1 LGRREEALDKLAD
14 YLDKNHNLY
23 LSRVLF
29 DEIYD
34 TNERPALS
42 KQLLTFLKKYGSYV
56 EEVYQSLAHYYWN
69 EGERVKALAHY
80 RIAYCMDD
88 TSEAYVESYFKASRF
103 LQTEQEVLAFLTR
116 RFNKYIKRSPLPAI
130 SLLRAYELS
139 NEEHKGIAFLEQALD
154 VHPHHVTLLN
164 TLGSKL
170 ISYGQLEKFEGYREQ
185 FERYLSSDDVKFLN
199 AKYQVRQGAL
209 REALPLYR
217 ALFEQSPLQSKIADA
232 YFGLMQSLSMSQ
244 ELDEELNK
252 VLLLHPDNAT
262 VQDYLIFWHSD
273 AEVQRNTLEKA
284 ISHRPDNGSLRR
296 QLIDKLIYLGK
307 KEKALSVAKESVLV
321 LPKDLECKAYLARAH
336 AVIGN
341 FDDAKSIAKS
351 VLMTNVDNDLA
362 FNVLMTSSRHNDDK
376 KESLQFVFEQ
386 IKQQVVFGDSAWNY
400 WFEACRVVSD
410 EDLQS
415 FTKYLISD
423 LAHLWYAYAIN
434 GFYQKQL
441 GQLNEALA
449 YFQTGIEKFPF
460 TPRLYKE
467 EGHLYELLE
476 RADDA
481 KKSYFNALEINPGWS
496 DVVKL
501 IVDLYE
507 KEMQFDEAIDVLK
520 NAIKH
525 THDDGI
531 LYGYLADLYL
541 QKQDDESA
549 YTSLKKAVEYQA
561 DYNWAWNQISA
572 IGERSEQHNLALD
585 LARELSEKYPYLA
598 QTWCN
603 LSAHCED
610 RDEKLAYI
618 RKAIAVNPL
627 FQNAY
632 SALADYY
639 REVGDYHQA
648 LAVFK
653 DTPWGKELPFQLASL
668 QAQIYAQTGQYENAV
683 EVVQNLLIG
692 TEGNTH
698 LWQKLYEWLYQL
710 GRKSDIVKASYKQI
724 ELNRHDAN
732 SLCIASEMLSLYG
745 EENDKKEADKHL
757 MRAHTLAPN
766 DQYIALTLADV
777 LIEKQA
783 FSDALATLVD
793 FERYSTSTF
802 ATARKIMCYLALDEK
817 NSALNLYKDLLSD
830 LDADYWSLNKPFE
843 EIIKKL
849 GFNEAISIYTER
861 LDELNEVQAYIW
873 ADSNLTA
880 NGVADY
886 KNLLKEIKEIRHEP
900 LHAGSIR
907 AILEAWND
915 QHKKGDKKVI
925 QQYEEIICR
934 YSPVFEQASMQLIA
948 RADYQTL
955 VDLFDRFE
963 KVSEL
968 SMFSYYQVRCA
979 YQLLHRWDKAG
990 EVIREGILQVPDN
1003 SLQNMKLWYFYE
1015 LWRTGHIFSDEEL
1028 SVIDYHELIEIER
1041 YVFATLKVAVKLGDR
1056 DLESCLDDIT
1066 PELRKCQQ
1074 DNQEVSG
1081 HPLAGAAQSLLKE
1094 RLQERISSQRFFSKL
1109 LIKWKLSNRF

>member
-1 LGRREEALDKLAD
+1 M
-14 YLDKNHNLY
+14 
-23 LSRVLF
+23 
-29 DEIYD
+29 
-34 TNERPALS
+34 
-42 KQLLTFLKKYGSYV
+42 LK
-56 EEVYQSLAHYYWN
+56 
-69 EGERVKALAHY
+69 
-80 RIAYCMDD
+80 
-88 TSEAYVESYFKASRF
+88 
-103 LQTEQEVLAFLTR
+103 
-116 RFNKYIKRSPLPAI
+116 
-130 SLLRAYELS
+130 
-139 NEEHKGIAFLEQALD
+139 
-154 VHPHHVTLLN
+154 
-164 TLGSKL
+164 
-170 ISYGQLEKFEGYREQ
+170 
-185 FERYLSSDDVKFLN
+185 
-199 AKYQVRQGAL
+199 
-209 REALPLYR
+209 
-217 ALFEQSPLQSKIADA
+217 
-232 YFGLMQSLSMSQ
+232 
-244 ELDEELNK
+244 
-252 VLLLHPDNAT
+252 
-262 VQDYLIFWHSD
+262 
-273 AEVQRNTLEKA
+273 
-284 ISHRPDNGSLRR
+284 
-296 QLIDKLIYLGK
+296 
-307 KEKALSVAKESVLV
+307 
-321 LPKDLECKAYLARAH
+321 
-336 AVIGN
+336 
-341 FDDAKSIAKS
+341 
-351 VLMTNVDNDLA
+351 
-362 FNVLMTSSRHNDDK
+362 
-376 KESLQFVFEQ
+376 
-386 IKQQVVFGDSAWNY
+386 
-400 WFEACRVVSD
+400 
-410 EDLQS
+410 
-415 FTKYLISD
+415 
-423 LAHLWYAYAIN
+423 
-434 GFYQKQL
+434 
-441 GQLNEALA
+441 
-449 YFQTGIEKFPF
+449 
-460 TPRLYKE
+460 
-467 EGHLYELLE
+467 
-476 RADDA
+476 
-481 KKSYFNALEINPGWS
+481 
-496 DVVKL
+496 
-501 IVDLYE
+501 
-507 KEMQFDEAIDVLK
+507 
-520 NAIKH
+520 
-525 THDDGI
+525 
-531 LYGYLADLYL
+531 
-541 QKQDDESA
+541 
-549 YTSLKKAVEYQA
+549 
-561 DYNWAWNQISA
+561 
-572 IGERSEQHNLALD
+572 
-585 LARELSEKYPYLA
+585 
-598 QTWCN
+598 
-603 LSAHCED
+603 
-610 RDEKLAYI
+610 
-618 RKAIAVNPL
+618 
-627 FQNAY
+627 
-632 SALADYY
+632 
-639 REVGDYHQA
+639 
-648 LAVFK
+648 
-653 DTPWGKELPFQLASL
+653 
-668 QAQIYAQTGQYENAV
+668 
-683 EVVQNLLIG
+683 
-692 TEGNTH
+692 
-698 LWQKLYEWLYQL
+698 
-710 GRKSDIVKASYKQI
+710 
-724 ELNRHDAN
+724 
-732 SLCIASEMLSLYG
+732 LYG

-880 NGVADY
+880 NGVAHY

-1015 LWRTGHIFSDEEL
+1015 LWRTGHNFSDEEL

-1094 RLQERISSQRFFSKL
+1094 RLQDRISSQGFIPKL